1 MIDRARLA
9 VGHDNGPADQLLL
22 GSMQFGE
29 DAHSALV
36 AGARA
41 AHARENSADES
52 GVEIRPMVSA
62 PLNRAGGPGYL
73 RSRRVTFQLCTAQDI
88 STWLQQ

>member
-29 DAHSALV
+29 DVHGALV

-41 AHARENSADES
+41 DLAPSLNARAWPWDVREWPNVWTGVGGRIARYIVS
-52 GVEIRPMVSA
+52 GWALI
-62 PLNRAGGPGYL
+62 
-73 RSRRVTFQLCTAQDI
+73 
-88 STWLQQ
+88 WL